1 MNLKNYKC
9 ILCTAAAVAFLGAA
23 VFCGFKIY
31 SHYQQI
37 DEQTEA
43 FAEIAEVVE
52 NAEPEEEPPKDKDTP
67 VSEGEDILAK
77 YKKLYLQNEDM
88 VGWIAIDGTGINYPV
103 MQSRNNPNFYLKH
116 SFEKEY
122 SDLGVP
128 YIQEDCDIPTSDNL
142 IIYGHHIK
150 GGRMFGALEDY
161 KSKSFYEKHK
171 SIQFDTLTEQAEY
184 EIIAVFKTVA
194 YSSEGY
200 RYYDFVHAENEKE
213 FDAYVGKCKELAL
226 YDTGVTAEY
235 GDKLITL
242 STCEYSAQNGRLVVV
257 AKKVN

>member
-9 ILCTAAAVAFLGAA
+9 ILCTAAAVVLLGAA

-77 YKKLYLQNEDM
+77 YKELYLQNEDM

-103 MQSRNNPNFYLKH
+103 MQSKNNPNFYLKH

-128 YIQEDCDIPTSDNL
+128 YIQEDCDILTSDNL
-142 IIYGHHIK
+142 VIYGHHIK
-150 GGRMFGALEDY
+150 GGRMFGHWKIINPRTFMRSIRPFSLTPSRSRRSM
-161 KSKSFYEKHK
+161 KS
-171 SIQFDTLTEQAEY
+171 LPCL
-184 EIIAVFKTVA
+184 
-194 YSSEGY
+194 
-200 RYYDFVHAENEKE
+200 RPWR
-213 FDAYVGKCKELAL
+213 
-226 YDTGVTAEY
+226 TAHRATATM
-235 GDKLITL
+235 IL
-242 STCEYSAQNGRLVVV
+242 SMRRMKKNLMPLSGSARSLPCMIR
-257 AKKVN
+257 A

>member
-1 MNLKNYKC
+1 MNVKNYKTIFC
-9 ILCTAAAVAFLGAA
+9 IAAAVAFLGAA
-23 VFCGFKIY
+23 FFCGYKIY

-52 NAEPEEEPPKDKDTP
+52 NAKPEEEPPKDKDTP

-77 YKKLYLQNEDM
+77 YKELYLQNEDM
-88 VGWIAIDGTGINYPV
+88 AGWISIGGTTINYPV
-103 MQSRNNPNFYLKH
+103 MQSRNYPNFYLKYN
-116 SFEKEY
+116 FEKEY

-128 YIQEDCDIPTSDNL
+128 YIQEDCDILTSDNL

-161 KSKSFYEKHK
+161 KSKGFYERHK
-171 SIQFDTLTEQAEY
+171 TIQFDTLTEQAEY

-194 YSSEGY
+194 YSSQGY
-200 RYYDFVHAENEKE
+200 RYYDFVNAENKKE

-257 AKKVN
+257 AKKAD